1 MNGKQIKILFF
12 LIIFCFFIY
21 SIIMGQLNAK
31 LIDLNSQLTD
41 LEEQHKIITSENNSL
56 LSNIKSL
63 LSMENLNK
71 IAKEQNFTSNKG
83 RVVVLQLE
91 NDQNKEEEE

>member
-1 MNGKQIKILFF
+1 MNFKQIRWLLILIVICYFF
-12 LIIFCFFIY
+12 YAIVI
-21 SIIMGQLNAK
+21 GQLNTI
-31 LIDLNSQLTD
+31 LTHLNSQVTD

-83 RVVVLQLE
+83 RIVVLQLE
-91 NDQNKEEEE
+91 NDQNKEEE